1 MMWFFPLQKK
11 SKSRVIFSFKILKEM
26 NFVFQQMW
34 ESKFLLLAP
43 VSYKSW
49 MVIWCSGEIV
59 I

>member
-11 SKSRVIFSFKILKEM
+11 SESRVIFSFKILKEM

-43 VSYKSW
+43 VSYKL
-49 MVIWCSGEIV
+49 
-59 I
+59 